1 MYRKLRTVWKF
12 LKKLNIK
19 LPYDSTIP
27 LLDIYTEKTIIQKD
41 TCFPM
46 FTAALLIIA
55 KTWKQPKCSPKEEQ
69 TKNMWSVCIYTYIYT
84 YIHIMKYYSA
94 I

>member
-27 LLDIYTEKTIIQKD
+27 LLDIYTEKTIVQKD

-46 FTAALLIIA
+46 FTAALFIIA
-55 KTWKQPKCSPKEEQ
+55 KTWKQPKCPGTDKQIKKMWHTHTHTHTEEYYLAIKKE
-69 TKNMWSVCIYTYIYT
+69 
-84 YIHIMKYYSA
+84 
-94 I
+94 